1 MSAKQ
6 ISDTE
11 ANLLETI
18 LALAAELE
26 SIQVRVRRKTEEKRR
41 EERETRREE
50 RETRRAEQRRTE
62 QISDLFRQKGVE
74 EKGIVRK

>member
-41 EERETRREE
+41 KREE

>member
-26 SIQVRVRRKTEEKRR
+26 SIQVRVRRKTEENRR
-41 EERETRREE
+41 EEREK
-50 RETRRAEQRRTE
+50 RRAEQRRTE

-74 EKGIVRK
+74 EEEIVRK

>member
-26 SIQVRVRRKTEEKRR
+26 SIQVRVRRKTEEKSRK
-41 EERETRREE
+41 REE

>member
-26 SIQVRVRRKTEEKRR
+26 SIQVRVGRKTEEK
-41 EERETRREE
+41 RREE

>member
-41 EERETRREE
+41 EEKKERREE
-50 RETRRAEQRRTE
+50 QSREEQSRLATSKE
-62 QISDLFRQKGVE
+62 
-74 EKGIVRK
+74 

>member
-50 RETRRAEQRRTE
+50 RRRTE
-62 QISDLFRQKGVE
+62 QISDKKGVE
-74 EKGIVRK
+74 EEEIVRK

>member
-41 EERETRREE
+41 EEKKERREE
-50 RETRRAEQRRTE
+50 KSGEEQSRLATKKE
-62 QISDLFRQKGVE
+62 
-74 EKGIVRK
+74 

>member
-41 EERETRREE
+41 KTEEKRRKRDEK
-50 RETRRAEQRRTE
+50 RRTVKNRADYRTVSTKKE
-62 QISDLFRQKGVE
+62 
-74 EKGIVRK
+74 

>member
-41 EERETRREE
+41 EEKRRKREE

>member
-41 EERETRREE
+41 EEKKERREE
-50 RETRRAEQRRTE
+50 KKERREEQSR
-62 QISDLFRQKGVE
+62 E
-74 EKGIVRK
+74 EKTREE

>member
-41 EERETRREE
+41 EEK
-50 RETRRAEQRRTE
+50 ETRRAEQRRTE